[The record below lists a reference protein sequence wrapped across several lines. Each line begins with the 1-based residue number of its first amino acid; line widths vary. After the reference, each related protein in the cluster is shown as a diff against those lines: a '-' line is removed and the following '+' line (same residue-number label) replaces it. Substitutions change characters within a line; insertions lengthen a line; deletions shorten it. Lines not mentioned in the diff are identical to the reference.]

1 MTKQPQNDALSK
13 SVNINR
19 VEFDYKLDASSP
31 SVETLKE
38 GLAPAAFKRG
48 AVDYLIVNGKYCRTF
63 YMEGFPDYV
72 QIGYLSELYDGD
84 YDIDVSMHIEP
95 QPPSDTRKE
104 LQNKLTMV
112 KAQLMDEIERG
123 ANINR
128 DTYQTQIEK
137 MEMQLAEIAAREEY
151 PYKIQLFFTLYADSK
166 EELERTS
173 STLMQELKNTDLT
186 AHIFALRQDKAWKTV
201 IPYGID
207 YVDDK
212 HRNFNTGAVISSIPF
227 YTPELHDEDGVYLG
241 NNVFSHS
248 PALLDLYKP
257 GIRNSNLNIFG
268 ASGSGKSTF
277 VKTLTMRSSLHGV
290 RSAIIDPEG
299 EYGELTRKMH
309 GANVK
314 LSSNAKHAVM
324 MNIFDIE
331 EEEDFDQNGQ
341 KIKTLNLKD
350 KYEDVLGFVKM
361 AVPSLSEAQ
370 KSDILEVVEELYARF
385 GFRDGDA
392 SSLYL
397 NDDVIV
403 QNGKIV
409 NTSYKRKMPKLSD
422 FLDLMNQLVLDGTFP
437 GLIDVYKTM
446 TPYYATKT
454 RGLFDTYT
462 PDELRNLRDVPVIN
476 FDISSLESSETRTL
490 AMYVLLSWIWEK
502 FGKKNPQLRKR
513 IIVDEAWM
521 MMSPNF
527 AGYEHSSAFLENMSR
542 RIRKRN
548 GALCVASQKIEDF
561 SSTVKGSAIISNA
574 YTTILLSHEM
584 QDRPVL
590 QKIFDLDD
598 GVVDHV
604 IDSERGRILIK
615 QAQQYHLVQVTR
627 FENERRVMENLSG
640 G

>member
-1 MTKQPQNDALSK
+1 MAKDIKAK
-13 SVNINR
+13 SVNLNTTQ
-19 VEFDYKLDASSP
+19 FDFRENDESP
-31 SVETLKE
+31 HVETLKE
-38 GLAPAAFKRG
+38 GIAPAAFKRG
-48 AVDYLIVNGKYCRTF
+48 EVDYLIVNGKYCRTF
-63 YMEGFPDYV
+63 YVEGFPDYV
-72 QIGYLSELYDGD
+72 EIGYLSDLYDGD
-84 YDIDVSMHIEP
+84 YDVDISMHIEP
-95 QPPSDTRKE
+95 KAPAEARKE

-112 KAQLMDEIERG
+112 KAQLLDEIERG
-123 ANINR
+123 AHVNR
-128 DTYQTQIEK
+128 DTYEAQITK
-137 MEMQLAEIAAREEY
+137 MEIQLAEIASKEEF
-151 PYKIQLFFTLYADSK
+151 PYEVQLFFTLYADSK

-173 STLMQELKNTDLT
+173 STLMQEMKNSDLT
-186 AHIFALRQDKAWKTV
+186 AHVFALRQDKAWKTV

-207 YVDDK
+207 YVRDK
-212 HRNFNTGAVISSIPF
+212 QRNFNTGAVVSSIPF
-227 YTPELHDEDGVYLG
+227 YIPELHDDDGVYLG
-241 NNVFSHS
+241 TNVFSYS
-248 PALLDLYKP
+248 PALLDLYRP
-257 GIRNSNLNIFG
+257 GIRNSNVNIFG

-299 EYGELTRKMH
+299 EYGVLTKRMH
-309 GANVK
+309 GANIR
-314 LSSNAKHAVM
+314 LTNNAKGSVM

-341 KIKTLNLKD
+341 KVRTLDLKS
-350 KYEDVLGFVKM
+350 KYEDILGFVKM
-361 AVPSLSEAQ
+361 AVPSMTESQ
-370 KSDILEVVEELYARF
+370 QSDVLEVVEELYLRF
-385 GFRDGDA
+385 GFVDGDA
-392 SSLYL
+392 ASLYL

-403 QNGKIV
+403 RDGRIV
-409 NTSYKRKMPKLSD
+409 NSSYKRKMPKLSD

-437 GLIDVYKTM
+437 QLSDIYKTM
-446 TPYYATKT
+446 TPYYASKT

-476 FDISSLESSETRTL
+476 FDISALESSEVRTL

-521 MMSPNF
+521 MMSPSF
-527 AGYEHSSAFLENMSR
+527 AGYEHSSSFLENMSR

-574 YTTILLSHEM
+574 YTTILLSHEQ

-598 GVVDHV
+598 GVVEHV
-604 IDSERGRILIK
+604 INAEVGRILIK
-615 QAQQYHLVQVTR
+615 QAQQYHLVQVNR
-627 FENERRVMENLSG
+627 FENERRAMA
-640 G
+640 